1 MAGEH
6 PRSARPLRETGVAQV
21 MTSTKVDKHPT
32 AFTATG
38 LPILQVAL
46 NVKQMTARL
55 APLLAPLAAGGDA
68 DGPAVRYARLLAY
81 KQGNRGTVHY
91 DVTGLAPGS
100 NGHAGAAAPLV
111 LVGKLYPQATQAQRV
126 DAILRGLWDQTF
138 AAAPGLGVP
147 QPVGCI
153 PELSMLVYV
162 PVEGQP
168 LDEVVAGDDRAAA
181 LDAVQRTA
189 VWLATLHTSRL
200 LLDRRFTLDTEVVNL
215 QAWAALVTRTWPEE
229 GPAADRLSADLRA
242 SAPGLQLSTAAP
254 IHKDFHYKHV
264 LVDRGLEVIDFDE
277 VRLGDP
283 AYDVAHFCAHLR
295 LLATR
300 ITGDP
305 ASYADLEAAFM
316 AAYAEKAGAAGA
328 VPFSWFAA
336 YTCLKIAKQL
346 CTTRGVRPR
355 PDGEEQRR
363 QVAVMLAQGLAY
375 RGAAG

>member
-1 MAGEH
+1 
-6 PRSARPLRETGVAQV
+6 
-21 MTSTKVDKHPT
+21 
-32 AFTATG
+32 
-38 LPILQVAL
+38 
-46 NVKQMTARL
+46 
-55 APLLAPLAAGGDA
+55 
-68 DGPAVRYARLLAY
+68 
-81 KQGNRGTVHY
+81 
-91 DVTGLAPGS
+91 
-100 NGHAGAAAPLV
+100 
-111 LVGKLYPQATQAQRV
+111 
-126 DAILRGLWDQTF
+126 
-138 AAAPGLGVP
+138 
-147 QPVGCI
+147 
-153 PELSMLVYV
+153 
-162 PVEGQP
+162 
-168 LDEVVAGDDRAAA
+168 
-181 LDAVQRTA
+181 
-189 VWLATLHTSRL
+189 
-200 LLDRRFTLDTEVVNL
+200 
-215 QAWAALVTRTWPEE
+215 VTRTWPEE

-328 VPFSWFAA
+328 VQFSWFAA